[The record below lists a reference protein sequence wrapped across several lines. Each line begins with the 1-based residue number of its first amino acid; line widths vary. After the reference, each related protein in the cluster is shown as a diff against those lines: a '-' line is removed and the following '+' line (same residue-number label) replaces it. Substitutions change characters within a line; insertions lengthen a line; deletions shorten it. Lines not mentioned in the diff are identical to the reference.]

1 MALQNMK
8 AIYYNLA
15 LQVEGNTMPNKII
28 SFWYP
33 NSASAV
39 VRWKTDWLNPVL
51 KGCSTEVWIKDV
63 MSHEQI
69 NVSGFKQENKH

>member
-1 MALQNMK
+1 MHRKINMVNKSPLMALQNMK

-15 LQVEGNTMPNKII
+15 LQVEDNIMPNKIN

-39 VRWKTDWLNPVL
+39 VR
-51 KGCSTEVWIKDV
+51 
-63 MSHEQI
+63 
-69 NVSGFKQENKH
+69 